1 MEYFKK
7 TILMRKYLRYIIDG
21 KKLKFTNNNNLK
33 FYVVR
38 YLKILYKRQIFEL
51 YLVLILFNMHM

>member
-7 TILMRKYLRYIIDG
+7 TILMRKYLRYIIDR
-21 KKLKFTNNNNLK
+21 KKLKFTNNNLK

-38 YLKILYKRQIFEL
+38 YFKILYKRQIFEL